1 VRIVIDTNVLVSGIL
16 LPESIP
22 GRLFDHAEL
31 DGSLLFS
38 QATFS
43 ELREVLWRP
52 KFDRYL
58 DAVRRDRFIGRC
70 LDAAALVDTIRVIR
84 ACRDPDDDK
93 FLEVAVNGKADALIT
108 GDTDLLVL
116 DPFEGIPII
125 TPAACLTKIGD

>member
-58 DAVRRDRFIGRC
+58 DAVRLI
-70 LDAAALVDTIRVIR
+70 AL
-84 ACRDPDDDK
+84 
-93 FLEVAVNGKADALIT
+93 
-108 GDTDLLVL
+108 
-116 DPFEGIPII
+116 
-125 TPAACLTKIGD
+125 

>member
-1 VRIVIDTNVLVSGIL
+1 
-16 LPESIP
+16 
-22 GRLFDHAEL
+22 
-31 DGSLLFS
+31 
-38 QATFS
+38 
-43 ELREVLWRP
+43 
-52 KFDRYL
+52 
-58 DAVRRDRFIGRC
+58 

-116 DPFEGIPII
+116 DPLEGIPII